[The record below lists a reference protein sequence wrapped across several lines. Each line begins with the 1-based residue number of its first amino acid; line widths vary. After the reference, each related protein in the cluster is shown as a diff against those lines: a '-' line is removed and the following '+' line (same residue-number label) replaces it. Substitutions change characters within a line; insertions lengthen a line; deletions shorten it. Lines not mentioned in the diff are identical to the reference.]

1 MFSLIL
7 SQALLMSKLSSKLSK
22 AANLFD
28 ISTWY
33 ISLTCTSSRFSDQ
46 IYLNHT
52 FALLIYL
59 LKFSPLI
66 LPLPGSGQY
75 HKTTGTKNYTTGSN
89 LS

>member
-22 AANLFD
+22 AANLLE

-33 ISLTCTSSRFSDQ
+33 FSLTSVSTFSDQ
-46 IYLNHT
+46 VFLV
-52 FALLIYL
+52 YL

-66 LPLPGSGQY
+66 LSLPGSGQY
-75 HKTTGTKNYTTGSN
+75 HSQ
-89 LS
+89 LL